1 MLICRTIN
9 EIREFVRQ
17 ARERGRTIG
26 LVPTMGYFHEGHL
39 SLIREAKKACA
50 AAVVSI
56 FVNPLQFGPQ
66 EDFHRY
72 PRDFERDQKMARETG
87 VDAIFSPTVEEM
99 YPEGFCT
106 HVEVS
111 GGLTECLCGLS
122 RPGHFRG
129 VATVVAK
136 LLNIVLPDKA
146 FFGWKDAQ
154 QALVI
159 RRMVRDLNMP
169 VEIITVPTV
178 RESDGLAMSS
188 RNVYLDPR
196 EREAARVL
204 YRSLQL
210 AERAAVGGERDVAQL
225 QKAVRQEIASEP
237 LAQIEYVEIRALPGL
252 EPVSRLQ
259 GPALLALA
267 VRIGKTRLID
277 NTVLDP
283 EGDRLAFDH
292 V

>member
-17 ARERGRTIG
+17 VRERGRTIG

-39 SLIREAKKACA
+39 SLMREAKKACA

-66 EDFHRY
+66 EDFHQY
-72 PRDFERDQKMARETG
+72 PRDFERDRKMAEETG
-87 VDAIFSPTVEEM
+87 VDAIFYPSVEEM
-99 YPEGFCT
+99 YPAGFST
-106 HVEVS
+106 HVEV

-169 VEIITVPTV
+169 VEIVTVPVV
-178 RESDGLAMSS
+178 REPDGLAMSS

-196 EREAARVL
+196 ERTAARVL
-204 YRSLQL
+204 FRSLQI
-210 AERAAVGGERDVAQL
+210 AERAAAGGERDVARL

-237 LAQIEYVEIRALPGL
+237 LVQIEYVEIRALPGL
-252 EPVSRLQ
+252 EPISRLQ

-277 NTVLDP
+277 NTVLNP
-283 EGDRLAFDH
+283 EGDQLAFDH